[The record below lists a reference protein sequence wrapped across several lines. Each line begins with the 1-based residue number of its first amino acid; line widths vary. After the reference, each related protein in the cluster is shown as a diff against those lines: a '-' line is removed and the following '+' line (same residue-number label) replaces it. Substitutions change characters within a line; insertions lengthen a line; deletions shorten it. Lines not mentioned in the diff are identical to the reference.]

1 MTAIKI
7 HHTDTSDAT
16 WDGPKNKAALKNDA
30 EESYYRKAFAWED
43 PEGDPKTKAAYKFI
57 HHEVS
62 ADGTI
67 GAANIKGCQSGIG
80 VLNGAM
86 GGANIPD
93 EDQKGVWNHLAAHLK
108 DAKVTPAE
116 LNSAGAVPEIERRF
130 LEFEVR
136 AASEGEPPVI
146 SGMAAVY
153 NRETVIGNFFR
164 EVIRPGA
171 FSRVLSENPDVV
183 ATPNHNWDV
192 VLGRTISGTLTLED
206 RDKEGLFYRAA
217 INPADQEAM
226 NFYSRVQRKDI
237 RHSSFAFT
245 VRKELWTNPE
255 NPNDLPLRAV
265 LEVAQL
271 YDVSPVTFPAY
282 PTTTASVRSQVEA
295 IQQEMEQASQAA
307 SGGAEDEPSNPDK
320 AGASVEAHR
329 KARSRTLQLLD
340 RTYPTKK

>member
-7 HHTDTSDAT
+7 HHTATSDAT
-16 WDGPKNKAALKNDA
+16 WDGPKNKANLNNDA
-30 EESYYRKAFAWED
+30 EEAYYRKAFAWED

-93 EDQKGVWNHLAAHLK
+93 GDRQGVWNHLAAHLK

-116 LNSAGAVPEIERRF
+116 LNSAGAPPEIERRF

-136 AASEGEPPVI
+136 AAGEGETPAI

-153 NRETVIGNFFR
+153 NREATIGNFFR

-171 FSRVLSENPDVV
+171 FRRVLSENPDVV
-183 ATPNHNWDV
+183 GAPNHNWDI
-192 VLGRTISGTLTLED
+192 VLGRTISGTLKLED
-206 RDKEGLFYRAA
+206 RETDGLHYK
-217 INPADQEAM
+217 IDLNQNDQEAM
-226 NFYSRVQRKDI
+226 NFYSRVQRGDI

-255 NPNDLPLRAV
+255 NPQELPLRAV
-265 LEVAQL
+265 LEVDKL

-295 IQQEMEQASQAA
+295 IQQEMEQSSQAA
-307 SGGAEDEPSNPDK
+307 SGGAEDETSK
-320 AGASVEAHR
+320 VEARR

-340 RTYPTKK
+340 HK